1 MASPLSVRNIGI
13 IAHIDAGKTTVSE
26 RILYYTHRE
35 YRMGEVDTGTATMD
49 WMPEEQRR
57 GITITAA
64 ATTVEWKTFCLNLI
78 DTPGHVDFTAE
89 VERALRVLDGAI
101 GIFCGTAGVQA
112 QSETVWRQADR
123 YRVPR
128 IAFVNKLDRV
138 GSDFFRV
145 VEAIRG
151 RLNANPVPLQIP
163 VGREKEFEGVVDL
176 IERRVIRFD
185 AESLGEKLLISEVD
199 ESLRPEV
206 DSWRDKLI
214 EAVAEIDDE
223 LLEHYVA
230 GEEVSAGAIKKAVR
244 KGTLARKITPVLCG
258 AALRNKGVQPL
269 LDAVCDFLPAPE
281 DIEFVVGT
289 QPTTKKEI
297 QRALTAKEHLSAL
310 VFKAVA
316 DQHGGLVYVRVY
328 SGRLEEGQ
336 QVWNSRTGKRDR
348 AQKLYLMHS
357 SDREKVD
364 AVEAGNIVAVMG
376 FKDTSTGDSLADPAH
391 PILLEPLRFPESV
404 ASMAIEP
411 VSIDQRDKLLEA
423 LDKLAREDPTLRW
436 RADEDT
442 GQLVIAGMGELH
454 LEIVKDRLLREFRVE
469 AAVGAPR
476 VAYRQTLAEPA
487 EAEGVFEKQVG
498 GRNLFAKVC
507 LRLEPTPDATRPT
520 VMSELRKELIP
531 LEFHPVI
538 NEGVKEAL
546 DSGGVLGFPLIQ
558 LRVRILGAEFRPQ
571 ESTAPAYNAACA
583 TAFQL
588 ALERAGVTILEPVMR
603 FEIQVPDAYYGTVST
618 DLGRRRAAIQE
629 VNLEHDMRIIRGC
642 VPLSEV
648 FGYSGTLRSLS
659 QGRAT
664 ISLEPEAYVPV
675 PREVEERFR
684 L

>member
-1 MASPLSVRNIGI
+1 MASPQSVRNIGI
-13 IAHIDAGKTTVSE
+13 IAHIDAGKTTVTE
-26 RILYYTHRE
+26 RMLYYTHRE

-49 WMPEEQRR
+49 WMPEEQQR

-64 ATTVEWKTFCLNLI
+64 ATTVEWGKFSLNLI

-89 VERALRVLDGAI
+89 VERALRVLDGAV

-123 YRVPR
+123 YQVPR

-145 VEAIRG
+145 VEAIRA
-151 RLNANPVPLQIP
+151 RLHTNPVPLQIP

-185 AESLGEKLLISEVD
+185 AESLGEKLLISDVD
-199 ESLRPEV
+199 EDLRPQVER
-206 DSWRDKLI
+206 WRDKLI

-223 LLEHYVA
+223 VLERYLA
-230 GEEVSAGAIKKAVR
+230 GEEVSTSELKAAVR

-269 LDAVCDFLPAPE
+269 LDAVCDYLPAPE
-281 DIEFVVGT
+281 DINGVVGT
-289 QPTTKKEI
+289 HPTSKKEI
-297 QRALTAKEHLSAL
+297 QRTLTAKEPLSGL
-310 VFKAVA
+310 VFKSVA

-328 SGRLEEGQ
+328 SGRLEQGQ
-336 QVWNSRTGKRDR
+336 QVWNSRTGKKDR

-357 SDREKVD
+357 CDREKVD
-364 AVEAGNIVAVMG
+364 SVEAGSIVAVMG
-376 FKDTSTGDSLADPAH
+376 FKDTSTGDSLADPSH

-423 LDKLAREDPTLRW
+423 LEKLAREDPTLRW

-476 VAYRQTLAEPA
+476 VAYRQTLARPS
-487 EAEGVFEKQVG
+487 EADGVFERQVG
-498 GRNLFAKVC
+498 GRSLFAKVS
-507 LRLEPTPDATRPT
+507 LRLELVPEETRPT
-520 VMSELRKELIP
+520 VVSELHKDRIP
-531 LEFHPVI
+531 LEFLPVI
-538 NEGVKEAL
+538 QEGVKDAL
-546 DSGGVLGFPLIQ
+546 NSGGILGFPLIQ
-558 LRVRILGAEFRPQ
+558 LRVRILDAEFRPQ
-571 ESTAPAYNAACA
+571 ESTGPAYNAACA
-583 TAFQL
+583 LAFQL
-588 ALERAGVTILEPVMR
+588 ALERAGVTLLEPVMR
-603 FEIQVPDAYYGTVST
+603 FEIQVPTTYYGAVST

-629 VNLEHDMRIIRGC
+629 VYLEHDIRIIRGR

-648 FGYSGTLRSLS
+648 FGYSGTLRSMS

-675 PREVEERFR
+675 PKEVEERFR

>member
-1 MASPLSVRNIGI
+1 MSVRNIGI

-35 YRMGEVDTGTATMD
+35 YRMGEVDSGTATMD
-49 WMPEEQRR
+49 WMPEEQQR

-64 ATTVEWKTFCLNLI
+64 VTTVEWNKFRLNLI

-128 IAFVNKLDRV
+128 IAFINKLDRV
-138 GSDFFRV
+138 GSDFFGV
-145 VEAIRG
+145 VEAIRT
-151 RLNANPVPLQIP
+151 RLHANAVPLQIP
-163 VGREKEFEGVVDL
+163 LGREKEFEGVVDL
-176 IERRVIRFD
+176 IERRLIRFD
-185 AESLGEKLLISEVD
+185 AESLGDKLLISEVD
-199 ESLRPEV
+199 ESLRPEMET
-206 DSWRDKLI
+206 WRDKLI
-214 EAVAEIDDE
+214 EAVAEADDE
-223 LLEHYVA
+223 LLERYLG
-230 GEEVSAGAIKKAVR
+230 GEEVSESTIKQAVR
-244 KGTLARKITPVLCG
+244 RGTLARKITPVLCG
-258 AALRNKGVQPL
+258 AALRNKGIQPL
-269 LDAVCDFLPAPE
+269 LDAVCDYLPAPE
-281 DIEFVVGT
+281 DMKYVVGI
-289 QPTTKKEI
+289 QPTTNKETK
-297 QRALTAKEHLSAL
+297 RALTVKEHLSAL

-316 DQHGGLVYVRVY
+316 DPHGGIVYLRVY

-357 SDREKVD
+357 NDRERVGF
-364 AVEAGNIVAVMG
+364 VEAGNIVAVMG
-376 FKDTSTGDSLADPAH
+376 LKDASTGDSLADPSH
-391 PILLEPLRFPESV
+391 PILLEPLRFPASV

-423 LDKLAREDPTLRW
+423 LDRLAREDPTLRW
-436 RADEDT
+436 WSDQDT
-442 GQLVIAGMGELH
+442 GQLVISGMGELH

-469 AAVGAPR
+469 AAVGPPR
-476 VAYRQTLAEPA
+476 VAYRQTLAAQA
-487 EAEGVFEKQVG
+487 EAQGVFEKQIG
-498 GRNLFAKVC
+498 GRSLFAKVS
-507 LRLEPTPDATRPT
+507 LRLEPTPDQTLPT
-520 VMSELRKELIP
+520 VVSELRKETLP

-538 NEGVKEAL
+538 KEAVKEAL
-546 DSGGVLGFPLIQ
+546 DSGGLLGFPLIQ

-571 ESTAPAYNAACA
+571 ESTAPAYNAAS
-583 TAFQL
+583 TLAFQL
-588 ALERAGVTILEPVMR
+588 ALDRAGVTILEPVMR

-618 DLGRRRAAIQE
+618 DLVRRRAGIQE
-629 VNLEHDMRIIRGC
+629 VTLDHDLRIIRGR

-664 ISLEPEAYVPV
+664 ISLEPEAYAPV
-675 PREVEERFR
+675 PRDVEDRFR